1 MINTQLETIVELVMN
16 AYKNTHST
24 SIEYVKFFEL
34 ELRRN
39 LMQKYCDGSNQKTTH
54 TYTINPGTL
63 TGDWTTR
70 QYPAPTST
78 GTIPAPT
85 STGTILHG

>member
-24 SIEYVKFFEL
+24 SIEYMKFFEL
-34 ELRRN
+34 ELRKN
-39 LMQKYCDGSNQKTTH
+39 LMQKYCNTTPTNNTH
-54 TYTINPGTL
+54 TYTITPGTPM
-63 TGDWTTR
+63 GKWTTR
-70 QYPAPTST
+70 ECPPS
-78 GTIPAPT
+78 T

>member
-1 MINTQLETIVELVMN
+1 MINTQLERLVQI
-16 AYKNTHST
+16 ALQSHESVYGT
-24 SIEYVKFFEL
+24 SEQLKLFEL
-34 ELRRN
+34 HFRRN
-39 LMQKYCDGSNQKTTH
+39 LMQCYCNDTPQKNTH